1 MFTAEQV
8 AHYHREGYVL
18 YPDFLSGEE
27 LAALHEEIAR
37 ISSGHTKANHDR
49 TRMEMEPNQP
59 PDGTLVRRIYEPCT
73 HYDVF
78 RDFSESAR
86 LLDCVSQ
93 LFGPNLMFHYS
104 KINMK
109 PPGIG
114 SPVEW
119 HQDLSYYPMTNRDSV
134 SILFY
139 LDDASVEN
147 GCLQVIPRRHTG
159 PLLSHSTDGFFRG
172 KVTVSVDDTEAVPIE
187 GKAGTVI
194 FMSCMTPHASLTNT
208 SAKPRKT
215 LILSYRAADTYP
227 IHCGVMS
234 NQVETYSRLVRG
246 KRSSVARFTMDSFPI
261 PQYESQISSLY
272 DLQERSRQDNKAK
285 A

>member
-1 MFTAEQV
+1 MFTFDQV
-8 AHYHREGYVL
+8 EHYKREGYVI
-18 YPDFLSGEE
+18 YPDFLSIET
-27 LAALHEEIAR
+27 LTALHEEIEK
-37 ISSGHTKANHDR
+37 ISSGSTLADHDN

-73 HYDVF
+73 YYDIF
-78 RDFSESAR
+78 RDFSESPK
-86 LLDCVSQ
+86 LLDCVAQ

-139 LDDASVEN
+139 LDDTSIEN
-147 GCLQVIPRRHTG
+147 GCLQVIPRRHTD
-159 PLLSHSTDGFFRG
+159 PLLSHSTDGYFRG
-172 KVTVSVDDTEAVPIE
+172 KVTATVDNTEAVPLE
-187 GKAGTVI
+187 GKAGTVL
-194 FMSCMTPHASLTNT
+194 FMSCMTPHASITNT
-208 SAKPRKT
+208 SNKSRRT

-234 NQVETYSRLVRG
+234 NLVETHSRLVRG
-246 KRSSVARFTMDSFPI
+246 EHSPVARFTMTEFPI
-261 PQYESQISSLY
+261 PQYEGQIASLY
-272 DLQERSRQDNKAK
+272 DLQERSRKDED
-285 A
+285 